1 MTRQLRQQS
10 ATGIHHVMLRGIN
23 RQTIFEDDDDFRKFV
38 FILKDMV
45 QPHDQLRRPL
55 PSRCA
60 IYSYC
65 LMPNH
70 VHLLI
75 QEKADGLAAVVRDI
89 ASRFARY
96 YNDKYGHFGHLFQ
109 DCYKSEPVNDAGYFL
124 ILIRYIHQNPI
135 AGGLC
140 DNVESYE
147 WSSWRE
153 FTGDKRRVSSICAVG
168 AVLKKYPLEYLR
180 EQVKT
185 PLSKA
190 LKVLEFD
197 SRSGVVSDEELRAF
211 FSSNYGLNRAA
222 DLALYEKPRR
232 NEILKAAKDFGASIR
247 QLSRLTSLGYS
258 IVQNA

>member
-1 MTRQLRQQS
+1 
-10 ATGIHHVMLRGIN
+10 MLRGIN
-23 RQTIFEDDDDFRKFV
+23 RQTMFEDDDDFRKFV
-38 FILKDMV
+38 FILKDVV

-55 PSRCA
+55 PPRCT

-65 LMPNH
+65 LMTNH

-75 QEKADGLAAVVRDI
+75 QEKAEGLAAVVRDV
-89 ASRFARY
+89 ASRYARY

-109 DCYKSEPVNDAGYFL
+109 DRYKSEPVNDAGYFL
-124 ILIRYIHQNPI
+124 ILVRYIHQNPI
-135 AGGLC
+135 AGRLC
-140 DNVESYE
+140 ENVDSYD

-153 FTGDKRRVSSICAVG
+153 FTGDKRRVPSICAVG
-168 AVLKKYPLEYLR
+168 AVLNKFPMEDLQEL
-180 EQVKT
+180 VNT

-197 SRSGVVSDEELRAF
+197 SRSGAASDSEVKNFLLL
-211 FSSNYGLNRAA
+211 NYGLSQAT
-222 DLALYEKPRR
+222 DLALYEKSRR
-232 NEILKAAKDFGASIR
+232 DEILKAAKDFGASIR

>member
-1 MTRQLRQQS
+1 
-10 ATGIHHVMLRGIN
+10 
-23 RQTIFEDDDDFRKFV
+23 
-38 FILKDMV
+38 
-45 QPHDQLRRPL
+45 
-55 PSRCA
+55 
-60 IYSYC
+60 
-65 LMPNH
+65 MPNH

-75 QEKADGLAAVVRDI
+75 QEKAEGLAAVLRDV

-109 DCYKSEPVNDAGYFL
+109 DRYKSEPVNDAGYFL

-153 FTGDKRRVSSICAVG
+153 FTGNPRRVSSICAVG
-168 AVLKKYPLEYLR
+168 AVLQRFPLEDLR
-180 EQVKT
+180 EQVNT

-190 LKVLEFD
+190 LKVMDYD
-197 SRSGVVSDEELRAF
+197 SRNGGVSEEVVRAF
-211 FSSNYGLNRAA
+211 LSSNYGLNRAA
-222 DLALYEKPRR
+222 DLALYEKSRR

-247 QLSRLTSLGYS
+247 LLSRITSLGYS